1 MSRHGHRPPDG
12 ESGMILVNVLMF
24 VAIASGLVL
33 LMIDREETA
42 LDRGLRMR
50 EAARAQAVVRGGEL
64 SALVALRRDA
74 ETAPEVDHVRE
85 PWARLAENGAP
96 IEGGTFDLAIAD
108 AEGRFN
114 INSVRSGEAGALV
127 LLQEI
132 ANDIGMPPEQVV
144 AAIEYVRLQ
153 GPVTDLRPLRLAGI
167 EPKVAD
173 RLEQLVTA
181 LPGTTTINLNAA
193 NPDLL
198 RILFKDPLVAARL
211 AAVRARQGY
220 LTLKDLTDQDVTLP
234 WGTSF
239 RSTHFWVRT
248 RATIGTTSQ
257 QEATLIQR
265 QRLPDGRMEV
275 VAVERW
281 RNAAV
286 PPGAPMLGTSAA
298 R

>member
-1 MSRHGHRPPDG
+1 MNPPPIQD
-12 ESGMILVNVLMF
+12 EQERGMILVNVLMF

-33 LMIDREETA
+33 LMIDREELA

-50 EAARAQAVVRGGEL
+50 EAARAQAVVRGGAL
-64 SALVALRRDA
+64 SALVALRRDGEKA
-74 ETAPEVDHVRE
+74 GDVDHRGE
-85 PWARLAENGAP
+85 PWAKLAEKDAP

-114 INSVRSGEAGALV
+114 INSVRTGEAGAVV

-132 ANDIGMPPEQVV
+132 ANDVGMKPEQVV

-153 GPVTDLRPLRLAGI
+153 GPITDLRPLRLAGI

-173 RLEQLVTA
+173 KLERVVTA
-181 LPGTTTINLNAA
+181 LPGITTINLNAA
-193 NPDLL
+193 EPELM
-198 RILFKDPLVAARL
+198 RILFKDPLIASRL
-211 AAVRARQGY
+211 VAVRARQGY
-220 LTLKDLTDQDVTLP
+220 LTLKDLNDQHVTLP

-239 RSTHFWVRT
+239 KSSSFWVRT
-248 RATIGTTSQ
+248 AATIGSTRQ

-265 QRLPDGRMEV
+265 RTTPQGVLEAVP
-275 VAVERW
+275 VERW

-286 PPGAPMLGTSAA
+286 PPGVPAFGV